1 MPLNAS
7 NLFQYI
13 NKWNKWN
20 EKKLS
25 FSFGLKQQMKHKPT
39 SHPFFHWQWLCGQP
53 CLVRLKG
60 WDLRVKRCVYLHTVC
75 MICRSCETEA
85 FACTEDQVSVSQETI
100 FCCLSTS
107 QTGVFNLTTSTCPV
121 HMSATDASNVFITSL
136 TSPFRAVSKHQR
148 LISLSS
154 SSINQPEPCT
164 AYEDVKKFNL
174 NINEL
179 KIGTV
184 NCRKSFR
191 TKR

>member
-7 NLFQYI
+7 NLFQQI
-13 NKWNKWN
+13 NEIN
-20 EKKLS
+20 EINE
-25 FSFGLKQQMKHKPT
+25 MNRN
-39 SHPFFHWQWLCGQP
+39 FFQPRLETTNEVNRLRTLFDWLWLCGQP
-53 CLVRLKG
+53 CLVRLKS
-60 WDLRVKRCVYLHTVC
+60 WDLRVKRCAYLHTVC

-85 FACTEDQVSVSQETI
+85 FACTKDQVSVSQETI

-121 HMSATDASNVFITSL
+121 HMSNSNASNVFITSL

-164 AYEDVKKFNL
+164 AYEDVKEFNL
-174 NINEL
+174 TSMNWKLEQ
-179 KIGTV
+179 
-184 NCRKSFR
+184 
-191 TKR
+191 

>member
-7 NLFQYI
+7 NLFQQI
-13 NKWNKWN
+13 NEINEMNGNSLSASAWNNKWSINR
-20 EKKLS
+20 LRT
-25 FSFGLKQQMKHKPT
+25 L
-39 SHPFFHWQWLCGQP
+39 FHWQWLCGQP

-75 MICRSCETEA
+75 MWNWSICLHRRSSKRFTRNNC
-85 FACTEDQVSVSQETI
+85 
-100 FCCLSTS
+100 FCPSTS

-121 HMSATDASNVFITSL
+121 HMSATNASDVFITSL

-164 AYEDVKKFNL
+164 AYEDVKEFNL
-174 NINEL
+174 TSLNWKLEQ
-179 KIGTV
+179 
-184 NCRKSFR
+184 
-191 TKR
+191 